1 MNHKE
6 RRKLDR
12 QKKFK
17 GHVSEVSQQKQA
29 EVKQAQ
35 PASQKP
41 EQKQAPAKG
50 E

>member
-6 RRKLDR
+6 RRKLER

-17 GHVSEVSQQKQA
+17 AHVSEASQHKQA

-35 PASQKP
+35 PSQKQ
-41 EQKQAPAKG
+41 EQKAAPAKRG